1 MDYLVNK
8 NGKEVLIEGEMQ
20 TIKRDVSSLFK
31 NYRKSKNMT
40 QQTLAD
46 KAGMN
51 RVDVSRFESG
61 KYNPSLELM
70 ARYALALDCDI
81 KLELISQEH
90 D

>member
-1 MDYLVNK
+1 MDYLVNR
-8 NGKEVLIEGEMQ
+8 NGEEILIECEMQ
-20 TIKRDVSSLFK
+20 TIKDDVSSLFK
-31 NYRKSKNMT
+31 SYRKSKNIT

-70 ARYALALDCDI
+70 VRYAAALDCDI
-81 KLELISQEH
+81 KIDLIPKK
-90 D
+90 